1 LNKEI
6 LKRFKK
12 IKQNLIIKDY
22 KPGLDANGELI
33 DVDIEHFDNPIFALL
48 KLDIFLIKKFG
59 IRNVKKDLLKILLY
73 GILTNFNIN

>member
-1 LNKEI
+1 MNKEI
-6 LKRFKK
+6 LKRFKE

-22 KPGLDANGELI
+22 KPVLDANGDLI
-33 DVDIEHFDNPIFALL
+33 DVDIEYFDNPIFALL